1 MTDGTTNGQSNGQ
14 TQGSG
19 FLRYIGAS
27 VHRVED
33 QRILRGRGHYI
44 DDLKLPGMLHAAFVR
59 SPHAHARI
67 TRIETSAAKALP
79 GVVAV
84 FTAPDIEAVTDPL
97 ANQPMPGHKS
107 PSIYG
112 LTGDKVRLV
121 GDVVAIV
128 IAESRYL
135 AEDGCDL
142 VEVEYEPLEAVS
154 TIAQALAPS
163 SPPIFDDLGD
173 NVAIDFPQTFGDV
186 DGAFAKADRV
196 IKHTFHQHRY
206 AHVPMEGR
214 GGVADYDPGT
224 GNLTYHTANQ
234 APQVFRMVLS
244 HALRVPVHQLRVVNS
259 QDIGGAFGSKAQVY
273 REDLAILAASKILG
287 RPVKWV
293 EDRRENLTASGQ
305 AREDDVTVEAAVKN
319 DGTLLGLRIDLVMNQ
334 GAYPT
339 PPNTAIT
346 FGFFARALLPG
357 AYRLKALGVRLRT
370 VFSNKASY
378 VPYRGPWAVETW
390 VRERVLDIIAR
401 DLGLDPIDVR
411 RRNLLEPGD
420 LPTSMVTGP
429 DISQMTQRQTMD
441 HALER
446 IGYSA
451 FREEQRRA
459 RAEGRLLGIGVAN
472 LMEFAPGPANFFPS
486 ALGAPSAIP
495 EQARVRL
502 EIDGHVTVFTAQAPH
517 GQSHETTLAQITA
530 DEIGVPL
537 ESVRVVHGDTGSSPF
552 SLIGTG
558 GSRGSNVAVGATR
571 FAARRVR
578 DKVLRIAAGM
588 LEVSA
593 DDLEIVA
600 GLVRVKGAPDKLV
613 PLGGVATVAYMAPH
627 MLPKGD
633 EMGVE
638 ETSSYDGGN
647 GGGWAYATHACIVEV
662 DAETGQAAIKRYVV
676 AEDCG
681 DLINPAIVDG
691 QIRGGIAQG
700 VGAVLLEQ
708 STYGDDGQFMAATF
722 MDYLLPT
729 SVEVP
734 PIEIEHLEI
743 PNGDEIPFRGVG
755 EGGAIAA
762 PPAVNSAI
770 EDALSQSEVRITE
783 QYLPPSRILELVGAI
798 QPES

>member
-1 MTDGTTNGQSNGQ
+1 MTEDSTANGQ

-19 FLRYIGAS
+19 FLRFIGAS

-33 QRILRGRGHYI
+33 QRILRGHGHYI

-67 TRIETSAAKALP
+67 GKIDTSAARALP

-84 FTAPDIEAVTDPL
+84 FTAEDIEAVTDPIG
-97 ANQPMPGHKS
+97 NQPMPGHKS
-107 PSIYG
+107 PPIYG

-121 GDVVAIV
+121 GDVVAV
-128 IAESRYL
+128 VVAESRYL

-142 VEVEYEPLEAVS
+142 VEVDYEPLPAVS
-154 TIAQALAPS
+154 TIAQALDPS
-163 SPPIFDDLGD
+163 GPPIFDDLGD
-173 NVAIDFPQTFGDV
+173 NVAFDFPQTFGDV
-186 DGAFAKADRV
+186 DGVFAQADRV

-214 GGVADYDPGT
+214 GGVADFDPGT
-224 GNLTYHTANQ
+224 GHLTYHTANQ

-244 HALRVPVHQLRVVNS
+244 HAVRVPVHQLRIVNA

-305 AREDDVTVEAAVKN
+305 AREDDVNVEAAVKN

-339 PPNTAIT
+339 PPNTTNT
-346 FGFFARALLPG
+346 FGFMARTLLPA
-357 AYRLKALGVRLRT
+357 AYRLKAMGFRLRT

-401 DLGLDPIDVR
+401 DLGLDPVEVR
-411 RRNLLEPGD
+411 RRNLLEASE

-429 DISQMTQRQTMD
+429 DITQMTQRQTMD
-441 HALER
+441 RALER
-446 IGYSA
+446 IGYA
-451 FREEQRRA
+451 DFRVQQQRA
-459 RAEGRLLGIGVAN
+459 RSEGRWLGIGVIN

-486 ALGAPSAIP
+486 LGMPSAIP

-517 GQSHETTLAQITA
+517 GQSHETTLAQVTA

-558 GSRGSNVAVGATR
+558 GSRGSSVAVGATR
-571 FAARRVR
+571 FAARRVKA
-578 DKVLRIAAGM
+578 KVLRIAAGM

-593 DDLEIVA
+593 DDLEIVD

-627 MLPKGD
+627 MLPRGD

-638 ETSSYDGGN
+638 ETSMYDGGN
-647 GGGWAYATHACIVEV
+647 GGGWAYATHACVVEV
-662 DAETGQAAIKRYVV
+662 DPETGQAEIKRYVV

-700 VGAVLLEQ
+700 IGAVLLER

-770 EDALSQSEVRITE
+770 EDALSQSGVRITE
-783 QYLPPSRILELVGAI
+783 QYLPPARILELVGAI
-798 QPES
+798 DQE

>member
-1 MTDGTTNGQSNGQ
+1 MTDSPTNGHTNGQ

-19 FLRYIGAS
+19 FLRFVGAS

-67 TRIETSAAKALP
+67 TRVDTSAAKALP

-84 FTAPDIEAVTDPL
+84 YTAPDIEAVTNPL

-107 PSIYG
+107 PPIYG
-112 LTGDKVRLV
+112 LVGDKVRLV

-128 IAESRYL
+128 VAESRYL

-142 VEVEYEPLEAVS
+142 VEVDYEPLQAVS
-154 TIAQALAPS
+154 TIAQALDPS
-163 SPPIFDDLGD
+163 SPPIFEEFGD
-173 NVAIDFPQTFGDV
+173 NVAFEFPQTFGDV
-186 DGAFAKADRV
+186 DGVFAQADRV

-206 AHVPMEGR
+206 ANVPLEGR
-214 GGVADYDPGT
+214 GGVADYDVGT
-224 GNLTYHTANQ
+224 GHLTYHTANQ
-234 APQVFRMVLS
+234 APQVFRLLLS
-244 HALRVPVHQLRVVNS
+244 TALRVPVHQLRVINA

-305 AREDDVTVEAAVKN
+305 AREEDVAVEAAVKD
-319 DGTLLGLRIDLVMNQ
+319 DGTLLGLRLDMVMNQ

-339 PPNTAIT
+339 PPNAPNA
-346 FGFFARALLPG
+346 FGLMARTMLPG
-357 AYRLKALGVRLRT
+357 AYRLKALGFRLRT

-390 VRERVLDIIAR
+390 VRERILDIIAR
-401 DLGLDPIDVR
+401 DLGLDPVDVR
-411 RRNLLEPGD
+411 RTNLLDAGD

-441 HALER
+441 RALER
-446 IGYSA
+446 IGYA
-451 FREEQRRA
+451 DFRAEQQRA
-459 RAEGRLLGIGVAN
+459 RAEGRLLGIGVTN

-486 ALGAPSAIP
+486 VGMPAAVP

-517 GQSHETTLAQITA
+517 GQSHETTLAQVVA
-530 DEIGVPL
+530 DEIGVPF
-537 ESVRVVHGDTGSSPF
+537 ESVRVIHGDTVSSPF

-558 GSRGSNVAVGATR
+558 GSRASSVATGATR
-571 FAARRVR
+571 FAARRVK

-593 DDLEIVA
+593 DDLEVVD

-638 ETSSYDGGN
+638 ETSSFDGGN

-662 DAETGQAAIKRYVV
+662 DGDTGQAEVKRYVV

-691 QIRGGIAQG
+691 QIRGGVAQG
-700 VGAVLLEQ
+700 LGAVLLER
-708 STYGDDGQFMAATF
+708 STYDDDGQFLAATF

-734 PIEIEHLEI
+734 HIEIEHLEI

-762 PPAVNSAI
+762 PPALNSAI
-770 EDALSQSEVRITE
+770 EDALSSSGVRITE
-783 QYLPPSRILELVGAI
+783 QYLPPARILELIGAI
-798 QPES
+798 QAET